1 MEYTKM
7 PRELVYYDRLSL
19 DEFGID
25 EDKSLNH
32 EIYEQLL
39 RLQCIISTKE
49 ETEQLILKIFNDVY
63 YILTLVFLEKRPVFQ
78 IENYITISRKDRY
91 YLLSSEKESV
101 IFSILCIFLNIC
113 KETFNS
119 NQKLFLEKVSE
130 HAEYCIRH
138 YPYCNVF
145 LSESQYMALNQ
156 NYCDFHPRIMTQ
168 DVVSQIDWGK
178 MTNNFN
184 SEDIEDVVINIG
196 KSNDEKKTI
205 IRAIF
210 DAITISD
217 SNLDIPTSVNDLL
230 NELFKK
236 FDENHHGFLDSY
248 DDSSETLNLD
258 AFMEE
263 KINSELNIE
272 QQRISQLEHEI
283 NQLTKEKTEAEN
295 RCRTLEDENVKQR
308 TENERVQMERK
319 QLVEKI
325 AELQKQLSENA
336 DNVILSRDIK
346 IAEDRKI
353 DVIKILHAMCKISLF
368 QLQNGSKITI
378 KAVMEYF
385 GEMLNDNFSEYNSN
399 LSVSKTK
406 TKEDKYMQ
414 VFEDLTK
421 KAKEYYNKS

>member
-1 MEYTKM
+1 M

-19 DEFGID
+19 DEFGI
-25 EDKSLNH
+25 ENDKSLNH

-39 RLQCIISTKE
+39 RLECIKLTKE

-63 YILTLVFLEKRPVFQ
+63 YILTLAFLEKRPVFQ
-78 IENYITISRKDRY
+78 IENYIAISKDDRY
-91 YLLSSEKESV
+91 YLLGSAKESI
-101 IFSILCIFLNIC
+101 IFTILCIILNIC
-113 KETFNS
+113 KDTLNS

-130 HAEYCIRH
+130 HAGDCLFSN
-138 YPYCNVF
+138 PDCNVI
-145 LSESQYMALNQ
+145 LSESQYMSFSQ
-156 NYCDFHPRIMTQ
+156 NDCDFHPRKMTQ
-168 DVVSQIDWGK
+168 EVVSQIDWGK

-184 SEDIEDVVINIG
+184 PKDIEAIVNNIG
-196 KSNDEKKTI
+196 KSNNEKKII

-325 AELQKQLSENA
+325 AELQKQLSDNA

-353 DVIKILHAMCKISLF
+353 DVIKILHAMCNVGLF

-385 GEMLNDNFSEYNSN
+385 GEMLNDNFSDYSSN
-399 LSVSKTK
+399 LGVSKSD
-406 TKEDKYMQ
+406 TKENTYMQ
-414 VFEDLTK
+414 VFEDLSK
-421 KAKEYYNKS
+421 KAREYYNKHNKS

>member
-1 MEYTKM
+1 M

-217 SNLDIPTSVNDLL
+217 SNLD
-230 NELFKK
+230 
-236 FDENHHGFLDSY
+236 
-248 DDSSETLNLD
+248 
-258 AFMEE
+258 
-263 KINSELNIE
+263 
-272 QQRISQLEHEI
+272 
-283 NQLTKEKTEAEN
+283 
-295 RCRTLEDENVKQR
+295 
-308 TENERVQMERK
+308 
-319 QLVEKI
+319 
-325 AELQKQLSENA
+325 
-336 DNVILSRDIK
+336 
-346 IAEDRKI
+346 
-353 DVIKILHAMCKISLF
+353 
-368 QLQNGSKITI
+368 
-378 KAVMEYF
+378 
-385 GEMLNDNFSEYNSN
+385 
-399 LSVSKTK
+399 
-406 TKEDKYMQ
+406 
-414 VFEDLTK
+414 
-421 KAKEYYNKS
+421 